1 MATLEYRFTQS
12 APVLRDLART
22 RLQSSPPHLPRT
34 TSDHTEKVKPFEF
47 IDDSLSLLA
56 DLQRTQD
63 SHLRREFEQQR
74 EFIAGKFEREQY
86 ENGRRDHAVDHR
98 FTKIKEQL
106 EHFKTEVDQRFEEV
120 GQRFEEVGQRFEEV
134 GQRFEEV
141 GQRFEEVGQRF
152 DLAETELNSF
162 RQEVQQRFD
171 EMNARMFNSLS
182 YRAHH
187 QIHPV
192 AVLKGHRLQKPDDD
206 CFPRTVRHFWKLH
219 SRKNGKSNRS
229 LEPSDSSL
237 TMSQLLS
244 GFVCSSST
252 LLRDTNGGTE
262 RVKHP
267 NLNRVTLR
275 RKA

>member
-12 APVLRDLART
+12 TPALRELART
-22 RLQSSPPHLPRT
+22 RLQSPPPPLPRT
-34 TSDHTEKVKPFEF
+34 NSEHTEKVKPFEF
-47 IDDSLSLLA
+47 IDQSLSLLA

-63 SHLRREFEQQR
+63 SHLRREFEHQR
-74 EFIAGKFEREQY
+74 DFINGKFGNDQY
-86 ENGRRDHAVDHR
+86 ENGQRDLAVDLR
-98 FTKIKEQL
+98 FTSIKEQL
-106 EHFKTEVDQRFEEV
+106 ENFKTEV

-152 DLAETELNSF
+152 EDAKTELNSF
-162 RQEVQQRFD
+162 RQDVQQRFD

-182 YRAHH
+182 YRAHD

-192 AVLKGHRLQKPDDD
+192 AVLKAHRLQKPDDD
-206 CFPRTVRHFWKLH
+206 CFPRTVRHFWNLH
-219 SRKNGKSNRS
+219 ARKKGKSNRS
-229 LEPSDSSL
+229 PEPGDSSL
-237 TMSQLLS
+237 TMTQLLF

-252 LLRDTNGGTE
+252 LLRDINGGTE

-267 NLNRVTLR
+267 NLNRVILR